1 MNWKEIL
8 QKEFGNDV
16 FDAKIE
22 KEDGITFLFVTSS
35 YSDMN
40 QVEELAKKISD
51 FLDLNYENK
60 MNFDSLS
67 VQSKGV
73 KLVYEIDELGELINK
88 FIEVN
93 LIKNLNKQEK
103 FIGKLLEVNEDSIL
117 VEWNAKGQF
126 RKQVIEK
133 TNIKK
138 VEKHIKF

>member
-22 KEDGITFLFVTSS
+22 KEDGITFLFVTSN

-51 FLDLNYENK
+51 FLNLNYENK

-73 KLVYEIDELGELINK
+73 KLVYEIDELGELINE

>member
-8 QKEFGNDV
+8 QKKFGNDV

-73 KLVYEIDELGELINK
+73 KLVYEIDELGELINE